1 MKRLEKKL
9 LLLLLLLG
17 IVVYGQ
23 LLPGGGLGPGGGPD
37 QGFITLIPISGNTN
51 VNLNSTHTY
60 TLNALGGNQPNAG
73 TWTVQGATILSQ
85 TATTATIRW
94 TSSGNK
100 EIQYNGTLGTQTFM
114 GASYVTVQQ
123 ALPAKPNNPVVSQNN
138 CGNTVLSRG
147 TPPSGVTW
155 YWQGTNSNG
164 TSTSN
169 SNSTYTASTSGYYY
183 LRARSSNGLWSSSSS
198 LIYVSI
204 YTIPSVPPTASVSN
218 NCGSSVLTKGS
229 QPSGV
234 TFYWQSSASG
244 TSTSNSANSI
254 TRTSGSVYY
263 LRARNNSTG
272 CWSSARTVSY
282 SVKTIPSVPSA
293 SVSNNCGS
301 SVLTK
306 GSQPSGVTFYWQSS
320 ASGTSTSNSA
330 TSITRTSGSVYYLRA
345 RNNST
350 GCWSSAR
357 TVSYSVKTI
366 PSVPSASVSN
376 NCGSSVL
383 TKGSQPSGVT
393 FYWQSSASGTSTS
406 NSANSITRTSGSVYY
421 LRARNNSTGCWS
433 SSRTVS
439 YSINT
444 VPSVPSASVSNN
456 CGSSVLTKGSQ
467 PSGVTFYWQSNAS
480 GTSTSNSSTSI
491 TRTSGSVYYLRARN
505 NSTGCW
511 SSSRTVSYSINTVPS
526 VPSASVSNNCGSSVL
541 TKGSQPSGVTFY
553 WQSNASGTSTSNS
566 ATSITRTSGSVYYL
580 RARNNSTGCWSSS
593 RTVSY
598 TIKTIPSVPSA
609 SVSNNCGS
617 SVLTK
622 GSQPNGITFY
632 WQSSAGGTSTSNS
645 SSSITRTSGSVYYLR
660 ARNNSTGCW
669 SSSRTVSYSINT
681 VPSVPSASVSNNC
694 GSSVLTKG
702 SQPSGVTFYWQSS
715 TNGTSTSN
723 SSSSITRTSGSVYYL
738 RARNNSSGCWSSAK
752 TVSYTIQQSSTW
764 YADTDGDGYGNP
776 SSTINACTKPSGYV
790 SNSSDY
796 NDTTVNITNIAP
808 QTFYLDADN
817 DGFGD
822 PNNSVYYSVKPVG
835 YVTNN
840 TDECPDVPGNN
851 NGCSYTPVVF
861 SDENYVFTR
870 TYRKAMTS
878 PSEITNGNDVV
889 ESIAYF
895 DGLGRGKQN
904 IGIRQ
909 GTSGK
914 DIVTYMEYDGL
925 GRQTKEYLPYAA
937 TTQNGLMKT
946 GDVATATKSYY
957 QTNYSD
963 DFTGVSLPNVN
974 AYSEKELEDSP
985 LNRVLKQAAPGKDWK
1000 LGNGHEI
1007 KFSDQTNEAGKIK
1020 IFGVSTTFAN
1030 NTYTPILTGGV
1041 AFYPAGVLYKII
1053 TKDENWTSG
1062 LDHTTEEFKNKQGQ
1076 VILKRTYNNSQKH
1089 DTYYIYD
1096 DYGNLSYVLPPKIDA
1111 TEAASTLAVIQGKL
1125 NDLGYQYK
1133 YDHRNRLVEKRIPG
1147 KDWEYIVYDK
1157 LDRPVLTQDANL
1169 RAENKWLFTKYDA
1182 LGRVIYTGIF
1192 NSPSTRLALQNTFNV
1207 HTSVH
1212 KYEEKETSS
1221 GSLGIYYSNNDFPN
1235 TNIELLTINYYD
1247 NYVFDRSGA
1256 ALTVT
1261 NFYGKAST
1269 SNAKSL
1275 PTGSKVR
1282 VLGTNNWITTVTYYD
1297 EKARPIYVYSKN
1309 DELQTTDIVESKL
1322 DDFTGRVLETKTT
1335 HKKTGKAD
1343 VVTVDSFEYDYLDR
1357 LISQTQKINN
1367 EVSNRI
1373 VKNNY
1378 DELGQ
1383 LTSKVV
1389 GNGVVKGYKDVTS
1402 GISISGDVIT
1412 KTGVANWTEGL
1423 ATQGSFTGDGYVE
1436 FIAPTEGSHY
1446 MVGLS
1451 NTNINAHYG
1460 SINYAIY
1467 IHSSIVKVYESQVN
1481 KGEKTTFDAGD
1492 IFRVE
1497 RIGNEI
1503 HYKKNGETFYISQ
1516 APSSGVLLG
1525 DISIYHTGAQIKDL
1539 KVVDNNKGL
1548 QTVDYK
1554 YNVRGWLKNINQ
1566 DANNDNDLFNF
1577 SLKYNDITDVNKR
1590 LYNGNISE
1598 TNWNS
1603 LSVNNTSNTV
1613 SNKYVYTYDAL
1624 NRITRAD
1631 DNTGRYDVYGIV
1643 YDKNGNIIN
1652 LRRDGHTN
1660 VGATS
1665 FGVMDNLVYS
1675 YDNGNK
1681 LTKVLDNGNDIY
1693 GFKDGANTTTEYT
1706 YDANGNMKTDANK
1719 GITNIVYNHLNL
1731 PTQVTIGGQNITY
1744 TYDAAGM
1751 KLKKVVN
1758 GTTTEYA
1765 GNYMYENNVL
1775 QFFNHPE
1782 GYVKVENVTS
1792 SAVEMSYVYQ
1802 YKDHLGNVRLSY
1814 TDSNNDGVITPSTEI
1829 IEESN
1834 YYPFGLK
1841 HKGYNGN
1848 VSSLGNSVAQKWG
1861 YNGKELNEELG
1872 IQWHDFG
1879 ARNYDA
1885 ALGRWMNL
1893 DPLAE
1898 KMRRHS
1904 PYNYAFDNPVYFI
1917 DPDGRMPNPWK
1928 KFISSASKRV
1938 GSYIRRKVHQVVS
1951 RVTSNIKRVSK
1962 KVASKT
1968 RLEFKAEYKQTD
1980 KFGIKA
1986 DIKGVGGAGIAQTN
2000 SEKSS
2005 SLILSTTLDLKKVNA
2020 EVKNE
2025 RNKDKSLSTSYQ
2037 VGGNGFNSKVTKKE
2051 DGSKSYE
2058 AQLTTTT
2065 DIPGI
2070 QTETTVVSTMD
2081 SKGENSTEISSGLAA
2096 GAEMPFVDK
2105 LTKDGLPDISKGV
2118 PHIGV
2123 TLSLKLIYKTKEN
2136 E

>member
-17 IVVYGQ
+17 VVVYGQ

-218 NCGSSVLTKGS
+218 NCGSSVLTKGN

-282 SVKTIPSVPSA
+282 SVKTIPSVPLA

-320 ASGTSTSNSA
+320 ASGTSMSNSA
-330 TSITRTSGSVYYLRA
+330 NSITRTSGSVYYLRA

-350 GCWSSAR
+350 GCWSSSR
-357 TVSYSVKTI
+357 TVSYIIKTIPSVPSASVSNNCGSSVLTKGSQPSGVTFYWQSSANGTSTSNSASSITRTSGSVYYLRARNNSTGCWSSSRTVSYTIKTI

-433 SSRTVS
+433 ASRTVS

-467 PSGVTFYWQSNAS
+467 PSGVTFYWQSSAS
-480 GTSTSNSSTSI
+480 GTSTSNSATSI

-526 VPSASVSNNCGSSVL
+526 VPSASVSNNCGTSVL

-553 WQSNASGTSTSNS
+553 WQS
-566 ATSITRTSGSVYYL
+566 
-580 RARNNSTGCWSSS
+580 
-593 RTVSY
+593 
-598 TIKTIPSVPSA
+598 
-609 SVSNNCGS
+609 
-617 SVLTK
+617 
-622 GSQPNGITFY
+622 
-632 WQSSAGGTSTSNS
+632 SAGGTSTSNS
-645 SSSITRTSGSVYYLR
+645 ANSITRTSGSVYYLR

-723 SSSSITRTSGSVYYL
+723 SANSITRTSGSVYYL
-738 RARNNSSGCWSSAK
+738 RARNNSTGCWSSVK
-752 TVSYTIQQSSTW
+752 TVSYTIQQPSTW

-776 SSTINACTKPSGYV
+776 SSTTSACTKPSGYV

-840 TDECPDVPGNN
+840 SDECPDVPGNN

-878 PSEITNGNDVV
+878 PSEITNGNDVL

-1030 NTYTPILTGGV
+1030 NTYTPTLTGGA
-1041 AFYPAGVLYKII
+1041 AFYPAGVLYKTI

-1062 LDHTTEEFKNKQGQ
+1062 LDHTTEEFKNKQDQ

-1089 DTYYIYD
+1089 DTYYVYD

-1111 TEAASTLAVIQGKL
+1111 TEVASTLAVIQGKL

-1157 LDRPVLTQDANL
+1157 LDRPILTNDGNL
-1169 RAENKWLFTKYDA
+1169 RLHQKWVFTKYDVF
-1182 LGRVIYTGIF
+1182 GRPIYTGDISN
-1192 NSPSTRLALQNTFNV
+1192 NSPRLTLQ
-1207 HTSVH
+1207 
-1212 KYEEKETSS
+1212 
-1221 GSLGIYYSNNDFPN
+1221 GYSNNRSFQYETRLN
-1235 TNIELLTINYYD
+1235 ESSFVGGVELFYTNNAIPSTLNEIYTINYYD
-1247 NYVFDRSGA
+1247 TYVDLPVGLTS
-1256 ALTVT
+1256 TVT
-1261 NFYGKAST
+1261 TSYGKTST
-1269 SNAKSL
+1269 ANTKGLA
-1275 PTGSKVR
+1275 TISKVR

-1309 DELQTTDIVESKL
+1309 DELQTTDVVESKL

-1335 HKKTGKAD
+1335 HKKTGQVD
-1343 VVTVDSFEYDYLDR
+1343 IVTVDKFYYDNLDR
-1357 LISQTQKINN
+1357 LTKQTQTIG
-1367 EVSNRI
+1367 SNTEI
-1373 VKNNY
+1373 IAENSY

-1383 LTSKVV
+1383 LVEKKV
-1389 GNGVVKGYKDVTS
+1389 GG
-1402 GISISGDVIT
+1402 
-1412 KTGVANWTEGL
+1412 
-1423 ATQGSFTGDGYVE
+1423 
-1436 FIAPTEGSHY
+1436 
-1446 MVGLS
+1446 
-1451 NTNINAHYG
+1451 
-1460 SINYAIY
+1460 
-1467 IHSSIVKVYESQVN
+1467 
-1481 KGEKTTFDAGD
+1481 KTTQS
-1492 IFRVE
+1492 R
-1497 RIGNEI
+1497 
-1503 HYKKNGETFYISQ
+1503 
-1516 APSSGVLLG
+1516 
-1525 DISIYHTGAQIKDL
+1525 
-1539 KVVDNNKGL
+1539 L

-1577 SLKYNDITDVNKR
+1577 SLKYNDITDANKR

-1598 TNWNS
+1598 TNWNT

-1706 YDANGNMKTDANK
+1706 YDDNGNMKTDANK

-1731 PTQVTIGGQNITY
+1731 PTQVTIGGQNINY

-1782 GYVKVENVTS
+1782 GYVKPVIVDGLAVIS
-1792 SAVEMSYVYQ
+1792 SFDYVYQ
-1802 YKDHLGNVRLSY
+1802 YKDHLRNIRLSY
-1814 TDSNNDGVITPSTEI
+1814 TDVDDNGEI
-1829 IEESN
+1829 DNTREIVEESN

-1841 HKGYNGN
+1841 HKGYNVIN
-1848 VSSLGNSVAQKWG
+1848 NSGIGSPTAQKFG
-1861 YNGKELNEELG
+1861 YNGKELNGDLVG
-1872 IQWHDFG
+1872 GSRLNWHDFG

-1885 ALGRWMNL
+1885 SLGRWMNL
-1893 DPLAE
+1893 DPLADI
-1898 KMRRHS
+1898 MDDWS
-1904 PYNYAFDNPVYFI
+1904 PYNYGFDNPIYYKDNDGRAPQGMLDPYLVFNGKDNKLYIYDDNDTPNDPSDDVLLGTF
-1917 DPDGRMPNPWK
+1917 DAHNRVSRKSKGKWPDGTYKMYDRK
-1928 KFISSASKRV
+1928 KRRTRTSMEWVNVKLPIWPGELTKAKFHVKQDSYFGRYGEGGIYRAVSFTQV
-1938 GSYIRRKVHQVVS
+1938 GGTSRGGMAVHAGRENKPFLS
-1951 RVTSNIKRVSK
+1951 RVTNGCIRTTCE
-1962 KVASKT
+1962 AM
-1968 RLEFKAEYKQTD
+1968 LAIDEA
-1980 KFGIKA
+1980 IKA
-1986 DIKGVGGAGIAQTN
+1986 HGP
-2000 SEKSS
+2000 
-2005 SLILSTTLDLKKVNA
+2005 L
-2020 EVKNE
+2020 
-2025 RNKDKSLSTSYQ
+2025 TSIR
-2037 VGGNGFNSKVTKKE
+2037 VEENLVISPRPSVTPINPTPAPI
-2051 DGSKSYE
+2051 DPGTPTPIDPGS
-2058 AQLTTTT
+2058 
-2065 DIPGI
+2065 I
-2070 QTETTVVSTMD
+2070 
-2081 SKGENSTEISSGLAA
+2081 
-2096 GAEMPFVDK
+2096 
-2105 LTKDGLPDISKGV
+2105 V
-2118 PHIGV
+2118 PHVPKPKPYVPPIPDF
-2123 TLSLKLIYKTKEN
+2123 TPKPRLD
-2136 E
+2136 